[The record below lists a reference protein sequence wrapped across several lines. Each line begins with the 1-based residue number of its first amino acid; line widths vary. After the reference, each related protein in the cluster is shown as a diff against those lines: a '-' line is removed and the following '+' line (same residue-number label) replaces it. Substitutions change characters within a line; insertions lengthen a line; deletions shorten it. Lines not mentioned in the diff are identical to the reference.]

1 MSTHTFEI
9 KKIGGDPLEVKTLQ
23 RGNKKP
29 TTIPFDLMYRLTQT
43 DTGAMIEKPN
53 GDLEFILCTEDQY
66 KDLDKAR
73 DAYLES
79 KGATA

>member
-1 MSTHTFEI
+1 MSEHLFQI
-9 KKIGGDPLEVKTLQ
+9 KVIGSEPLEVKALQ

-43 DTGAMIEKPN
+43 DTGAMVEKPN
-53 GDLEFILCTEDQY
+53 GELEFILCTEEQY
-66 KDLDKAR
+66 FELDKAR
-73 DAYLES
+73 DMFLES